1 MANIKSKQLSSLL
14 NVPTASFDVV
24 SGSLVPD
31 ASNTYD
37 LGSSQ
42 LPWRELYILSSS
54 INFSNTNNQSVGKL
68 AVDEQGLSLEV
79 GLPASRIKQKIKV
92 DRKGIKVE
100 SPDGSLSVYSG
111 STFFGEP
118 SSSNDLMV
126 LKNSGGNTMFKV
138 DNSGT
143 VVLGTN
149 TPLPTAQEGAI
160 AYSGSD
166 FYLGFTT

>member
-1 MANIKSKQLSSLL
+1 MATIKSKQLNLL

-31 ASNTYD
+31 AGNTYD

-54 INFSNTNNQSVGKL
+54 INFNNSSNQSVGKL
-68 AVDEQGLSLEV
+68 AVDTEGLSLEV
-79 GLPASRIKQKIKV
+79 GLPENRVKQKIKV
-92 DRKGIKVE
+92 DRRGIKVE
-100 SPDGSLSVYSG
+100 SNDGALSVYSG

-126 LKNSGGNTMFKV
+126 LKNSSGDTMFSV
-138 DNSGT
+138 NNSGT
-143 VVLGTN
+143 MVLGTN
-149 TPLPTAQEGAI
+149 SPLPTAQEGAI
-160 AYSGSD
+160 AYSGSN
-166 FYLGFTT
+166 FYLGFAT